1 MLKNLQKQYH
11 MNMKNQNNQSNERKV
26 HMNKNTNKII
36 FYILDF
42 IFLMLSY
49 ILCDY
54 ITDKIN
60 LVIGILIGL
69 SSYIIIFY
77 ILRKILN
84 IKE

>member
-1 MLKNLQKQYH
+1 
-11 MNMKNQNNQSNERKV
+11 
-26 HMNKNTNKII
+26 MNKNTNKII

-69 SSYIIIFY
+69 SSYMIIFY
-77 ILRKILN
+77 ILRKVLN

>member
-1 MLKNLQKQYH
+1 
-11 MNMKNQNNQSNERKV
+11 
-26 HMNKNTNKII
+26 MNKNTNKII

-54 ITDKIN
+54 LTDKIN

-69 SSYIIIFY
+69 SSYMIIFY
-77 ILRKILN
+77 ILRKVLN

>member
-1 MLKNLQKQYH
+1 
-11 MNMKNQNNQSNERKV
+11 MNMKNQNKQSNEREL
-26 HMNKNTNKII
+26 HMNKNTNRII

-60 LVIGILIGL
+60 KITGILI
-69 SSYIIIFY
+69 
-77 ILRKILN
+77 
-84 IKE
+84 

>member
-1 MLKNLQKQYH
+1 
-11 MNMKNQNNQSNERKV
+11 
-26 HMNKNTNKII
+26 MNKNKII

-42 IFLMLSY
+42 IILILSY

-54 ITDKIN
+54 LTNKIN
-60 LVIGILIGL
+60 LVIGILISL
-69 SSYIIIFY
+69 SSYITIFY

>member
-1 MLKNLQKQYH
+1 
-11 MNMKNQNNQSNERKV
+11 
-26 HMNKNTNKII
+26 MNKNTNKII

-60 LVIGILIGL
+60 LVIGILISL
-69 SSYIIIFY
+69 PSYITIFY

>member
-1 MLKNLQKQYH
+1 
-11 MNMKNQNNQSNERKV
+11 MNMKNQNKQSNEREL
-26 HMNKNTNKII
+26 HMNKNTNRII

-60 LVIGILIGL
+60 LVTGILIGL
-69 SSYIIIFY
+69 SSYMIIFY
-77 ILRKILN
+77 ILRKVLN